1 MKDTLTVV
9 QQFLT
14 GAEERMGQLAVKAGQ
29 QYNLE
34 IRFSNFKQ
42 ISPTSPYVR
51 SSVFLMTIDGRNVL
65 RFTYFSF

>member
-1 MKDTLTVV
+1 MKDTHTVV

-14 GAEERMGQLAVKAGQ
+14 GAEERVGQLAVKAGQ

-51 SSVFLMTIDGRNVL
+51 
-65 RFTYFSF
+65 